1 MLFDFF
7 SRAALADL
15 FTVGG
20 KFEAQGPLA
29 GAIDLLCRDTSL
41 GTASWEE
48 AESALQTAALA
59 GLKARNLKRTPQLLV
74 GGDLENQCTA
84 TTFGAASCGLP
95 VLGLYGACST
105 FALGLLTAGMICA
118 ASQAQRVG
126 VVASSHYCAAER
138 QFRFPLEYGNQATP
152 TSQHTVTGA
161 AAALVT
167 FAAGVGEE
175 ITLRRG
181 YVGHVVDYGVKDP
194 ANMGAAMAPAAAETL
209 NGFWTASSTAPE
221 DYDLILTGDL
231 GETGSRLLQ
240 QLLAEHKEFKRVH
253 RDGGMLIFDA
263 KKQRLQSGGSGCAC
277 SALVMGAYALPLMR
291 QGLVRRMLL
300 VGTGALMSPVTSMQ
314 GKAIPCVAHAIELE
328 RRDLLC

>member
-7 SRAALADL
+7 GRAALADIY
-15 FTVGG
+15 TVGG
-20 KFEAQGPLA
+20 KFEARGPLA
-29 GAIDLLCRDTSL
+29 GSIDLLCRDTSL
-41 GTASWEE
+41 GMESWEE

-59 GLKARNLKRTPQLLV
+59 GLKARNFQAPPQILV

-84 TTFGAASCGLP
+84 TTFGAASSGLP
-95 VLGLYGACST
+95 MLGLYGACST

-118 ASQAQRVG
+118 SSQAQRVG

-138 QFRFPLEYGNQATP
+138 QFRFPLEYGNQTTP

-167 FAAGVGEE
+167 AQAEGMDKIVLG
-175 ITLRRG
+175 RG
-181 YVGHVVDYGVKDP
+181 YVGRVVDYGVKDP
-194 ANMGAAMAPAAAETL
+194 ANMGAAMAPAAADTL
-209 NGFWTASSTAPE
+209 KGYFSASATSPE

-231 GETGSRLLQ
+231 GKTGSRLLQ
-240 QLLAEHKEFKRVH
+240 QLLAEQSGLAQVH
-253 RDGGMLIFDA
+253 RDGGVLIFDA
-263 KKQRLQSGGSGCAC
+263 QKQHLQSGGSGCAC
-277 SALVMGAYALPLMR
+277 SALALGAYAIPLMR
-291 QGLVRRMLL
+291 QGLVKRMLL

-314 GKAIPCVAHAIELE
+314 GKAIPCVAHAIELK